1 MQNWPSNLLA
11 EQRLRHVLLDERQLR
26 QVQFVSSNIL
36 IEAYA
41 EGTLCTMN
49 DNVLRRR
56 AEVHLGWSPN
66 TLDSA
71 QARFVVS
78 QVRHVILLRLNEAAA
93 STVVRYT
100 VLGVALESI
109 RHYLHS

>member
-11 EQRLRHVLLDERQLR
+11 EQRLHRILLDEQQLR

-36 IEAYA
+36 IKAYA
-41 EGTLCTMN
+41 EGTLCMMN

-56 AEVHLGWSPN
+56 AEVHLRWSPN

-71 QARFVVS
+71 QAHFIVS
-78 QVRHVILLRLNEAAA
+78 QVRHVILSHLNEAAV